1 MKKKTKII
9 LGTLVGLAIL
19 GNLMGLD
26 GSDSSIEEAKNSPF
40 VECKGRTN
48 EEVMNNYFSNSNWS
62 STYDGLKKL
71 IKFEGVMKE
80 NFLPVWEK
88 VEGGKV
94 DDNKIILFFKFNET
108 YPEEKWYIGDLHK
121 NINGNNYSLREL
133 SGTVWI
139 FRQSPTLHKELCKY
153 ENWIS
158 N

>member
-1 MKKKTKII
+1 MKKIKII

-26 GSDSSIEEAKNSPF
+26 GSDSSIEEVKNSPF
-40 VECKGRTN
+40 IQCKGRTN
-48 EEVMNNYFSNSNWS
+48 EEVMNNYFSNPNWS
-62 STYDGLKKL
+62 STYDGLTKL

-133 SGTVWI
+133 GGVVWT
-139 FRQSPTLHKELCKY
+139 FKQSQILDKELCKY
-153 ENWIS
+153 ENYIS